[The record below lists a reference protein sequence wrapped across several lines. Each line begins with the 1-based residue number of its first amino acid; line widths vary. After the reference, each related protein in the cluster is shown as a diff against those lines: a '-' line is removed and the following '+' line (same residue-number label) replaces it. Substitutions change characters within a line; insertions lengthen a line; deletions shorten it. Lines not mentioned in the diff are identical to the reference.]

1 MATLQHG
8 TKAVAVAMAFVVI
21 GCQFATSPRGS
32 NTVSWGPVTPIQVG
46 SSGATC
52 IVQDWLSPG
61 ETLEQAVYCA
71 SPDAC
76 DTVPIVDGRL
86 TLPGAPESGIGSLRL
101 TVNGR
106 QRVVPVLSKGEVVH
120 TFLWDK
126 NNLPRPKS
134 LWPLWET
141 TPDGSLL
148 QFLRSR
154 DFWNLC
160 TQRRASSGQPSL
172 PMGCGWRVDAGSVQR
187 RPNVQRHGRMEFS
200 GACEFPRAPK
210 FECLCERPPNPCAHR
225 RSCRRHGDGGRHAR
239 APRVSHGC
247 RDHSFG
253 TLIHDCGAPPCSCL
267 GRPGWR
273 HRPRPFDS
281 HGRQRSVD

>member
-1 MATLQHG
+1 MTMATLQHG

-21 GCQFATSPRGS
+21 GCQFTTSPRGS

-101 TVNGR
+101 TVSGR
-106 QRVVPVLSKGEVVH
+106 QRVVPVLSKGELVH

-126 NNLPRPKS
+126 NNLPRPKRS
-134 LWPLWET
+134 LAIVGDHTGWVPHAVSEVEET
-141 TPDGSLL
+141 
-148 QFLRSR
+148 
-154 DFWNLC
+154 
-160 TQRRASSGQPSL
+160 SGTY
-172 PMGCGWRVDAGSVQR
+172 
-187 RPNVQRHGRMEFS
+187 
-200 GACEFPRAPK
+200 
-210 FECLCERPPNPCAHR
+210 AH
-225 RSCRRHGDGGRHAR
+225 SA
-239 APRVSHGC
+239 V
-247 RDHSFG
+247 
-253 TLIHDCGAPPCSCL
+253 L
-267 GRPGWR
+267 RPGNHPYQWVVDGEWMLD
-273 HRPRPFDS
+273 PSNEDQMS
-281 HGRQRSVD
+281 NGMGGWNSVVRVNSPSPQV

>member
-8 TKAVAVAMAFVVI
+8 TKAVAVAMVFVVV
-21 GCQFATSPRGS
+21 GCQFTTSPRGS

-46 SSGATC
+46 SSEATC

-126 NNLPRPKS
+126 NNLPRPKRS
-134 LWPLWET
+134 LAIVGDHTGWVPHAVSEVEGLLEPMHTAQCFVRATIPTNGLWM
-141 TPDGSLL
+141 
-148 QFLRSR
+148 
-154 DFWNLC
+154 
-160 TQRRASSGQPSL
+160 AS
-172 PMGCGWRVDAGSVQR
+172 GCWI
-187 RPNVQRHGRMEFS
+187 RPTKTKCPTAWAVGIQW
-200 GACEFPRAPK
+200 C
-210 FECLCERPPNPCAHR
+210 
-225 RSCRRHGDGGRHAR
+225 
-239 APRVSHGC
+239 V
-247 RDHSFG
+247 
-253 TLIHDCGAPPCSCL
+253 
-267 GRPGWR
+267 
-273 HRPRPFDS
+273 
-281 HGRQRSVD
+281 